1 MPTNVTVPVVGESIK
16 TVILSRWL
24 RKPGEAVQKGQG
36 VAEIDSDKA
45 SMEVPAPEAGVLAEQ
60 LAAEGE
66 EVAIG
71 AVIARIEAG
80 AAAAAPAPVAPKA
93 PAAGSAPKAGPAA
106 RQAAAA
112 EGVDLREVHGSGKRG
127 Q

>member
-71 AVIARIEAG
+71 AVIARIDAG
-80 AAAAAPAPVAPKA
+80 ASAAAAAPAAAKPGGAGGAPQ
-93 PAAGSAPKAGPAA
+93 GSAKAGPAA

-112 EGVDLREVHGSGKRG
+112 EG
-127 Q
+127 